1 MRVIVN
7 GATGQLEGF
16 KVAER
21 LSRGF
26 FGSRSETK
34 CSIGSLQCCAKVS
47 IDFLLSRGMTFAL
60 KAEMWLRDCL
70 GDSLRAGSVGAG
82 DCWDHCNVETKN
94 P

>member
-26 FGSRSETK
+26 FGSRSEK
-34 CSIGSLQCCAKVS
+34 SAV
-47 IDFLLSRGMTFAL
+47 
-60 KAEMWLRDCL
+60 L
-70 GDSLRAGSVGAG
+70 G
-82 DCWDHCNVETKN
+82 HCNVVPKY